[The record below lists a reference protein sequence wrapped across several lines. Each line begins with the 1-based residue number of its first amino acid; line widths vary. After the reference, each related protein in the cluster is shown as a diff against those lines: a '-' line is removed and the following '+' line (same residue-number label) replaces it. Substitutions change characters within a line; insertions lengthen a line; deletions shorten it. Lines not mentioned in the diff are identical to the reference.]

1 MRNVMVRNTL
11 LAAVLAMFLAG
22 GLITAGCSSSDN
34 DPDARLY
41 SVWNLMEF
49 VLDDGTVVTVDNALK
64 YTVEFRT
71 DNTDTI
77 RADCNTC
84 GGSFTADED
93 TLSFG
98 PQACTLAACGAGSF
112 DAQFQA
118 ALGSVSKYNIDV
130 SLFLEYAGGTMRL
143 APTPTLF

>member
-1 MRNVMVRNTL
+1 MRNVMVRNTV
-11 LAAVLAMFLAG
+11 LAAVLAVFLAG
-22 GLITAGCSSSDN
+22 GLITAGCSSDN
-34 DPDARLY
+34 DPDERLY
-41 SVWNLMEF
+41 SLWQLVEF
-49 VLDDGTVVTVDNALK
+49 ALDDGTVVAVDDPAK
-64 YTVEFRT
+64 YTIEFRT

-84 GGSFTADED
+84 NGSFTADED

-118 ALGSVSKYNIDV
+118 ALGTVSEYNIDV
-130 SLFLEYAGGTMRL
+130 SLFLDYAGGTMRL
-143 APTPTLF
+143 TLVPTLF